1 MRRLTSIFISAFLM
15 IFTLSSCA
23 NKSENVFTV
32 KVICQSREIYQIF
45 WTCYLNGERCGSGG
59 MADLEGNEITE
70 QTDMTLNFSR
80 DYFEGEEDVSSFSID
95 FSPYGKNDTSEIST
109 TEPVKIPAEYGK
121 TYTILFSGDRTTGFQ
136 GTLQPSD

>member
-1 MRRLTSIFISAFLM
+1 MRRLTSIFIFAFLM

-45 WTCYLNGERCGSGG
+45 WTCYLNSERRGSGG

-80 DYFEGEEDVSSFSID
+80 DYFEGEEE
-95 FSPYGKNDTSEIST
+95 K
-109 TEPVKIPAEYGK
+109 
-121 TYTILFSGDRTTGFQ
+121 
-136 GTLQPSD
+136 